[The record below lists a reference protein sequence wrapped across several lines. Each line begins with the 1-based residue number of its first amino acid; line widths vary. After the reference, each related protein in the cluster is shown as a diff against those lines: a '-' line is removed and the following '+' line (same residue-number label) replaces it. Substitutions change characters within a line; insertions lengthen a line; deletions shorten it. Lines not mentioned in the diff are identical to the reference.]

1 MGAPDDSPKP
11 TAPVIVTDELLRRPP
26 TSPDYLREKLAI
38 QDLAH
43 RMAERPSEVIPRLV
57 ALAMEICDG
66 ASAGV
71 SVLDPDTNRFRWI
84 GVQGELAAM
93 KGVTVPR
100 DNSPAGICMDIGA
113 PVLLAYPERAFGWM
127 QGGSPPIPE
136 LLLVPLQA
144 KDAAPLG
151 VLWVVGKRGG
161 HFDRGHARSIGELA
175 AFAAIALRMIQTE
188 ERLNDAL
195 KTQETLA
202 TEMSHRVKNLF
213 ALVES
218 MMRLSARGAVN
229 KEDLVAKFTAR
240 LHALADANAL
250 VHRGFDHLLWDGA
263 DFAEIITRILRPHDE
278 GRSVVRGP
286 ALSVGEGATN
296 SLALLFHELA
306 TNAAKYGALS
316 VDQGTV
322 EIEWDTDEKDIRL
335 RWRESG
341 GPVTAPPDKQG
352 YGTRLVNVTMQQ
364 LGGKID
370 YDWRPEGLVARMHLP
385 ISSLNS

>member
-1 MGAPDDSPKP
+1 MGEPDDRPKP
-11 TAPVIVTDELLRRPP
+11 IAPVIVTDELLRRPP
-26 TSPDYLREKLAI
+26 AKPDYLREKLAI

-43 RMAERPSEVIPRLV
+43 RMAERPGEVIPRLM

-71 SVLDPDTNRFRWI
+71 SVLDPDTNRLRWL

-100 DNSPAGICMDIGA
+100 DNSPAGICMDIGG

-144 KDAAPLG
+144 KDAPPLG
-151 VLWVVGKRGG
+151 ALWVVGKSGG
-161 HFDRGHARSIGELA
+161 HFDNGHARSIGELA

-195 KTQETLA
+195 KTQEALA

-213 ALVES
+213 VLVES
-218 MMRLSARGAVN
+218 MMRLIARGAVN
-229 KEDLVAKFTAR
+229 KEDLVTNFTAR

-250 VHRGFDHLLWDGA
+250 VRRGFDHLPWDGA
-263 DFAEIITRILRPHDE
+263 DFAEIITRILRPHGE
-278 GRSVVRGP
+278 RRSVVRGP
-286 ALSVGEGATN
+286 AVSVGERATN
-296 SLALLFHELA
+296 NLALLFHELA

-322 EIEWDTDEKDIRL
+322 EIDWDTDEKDVRL
-335 RWRESG
+335 RWREAG
-341 GPVTAPPDKQG
+341 GPVTTPPDKQG

-364 LGGKID
+364 LGGNID
-370 YDWRPEGLVARMHLP
+370 YDWLPEGLVARIRLP
-385 ISSLNS
+385 ISSLNG

>member
-1 MGAPDDSPKP
+1 MGAPGDPPKP
-11 TAPVIVTDELLRRPP
+11 IAPVIITDELLRRSPAN
-26 TSPDYLREKLAI
+26 PDYLREKLAI

-43 RMAERPSEVIPRLV
+43 RMAERPGEVIPRLV
-57 ALAMEICDG
+57 AVAMEICDG

-71 SVLDPDTNRFRWI
+71 SVLDPDTNRFRWL

-100 DNSPAGICMDIGA
+100 DNSPAGICMDIGG
-113 PVLLAYPERAFGWM
+113 PVLLAYPERTFGWM
-127 QGGSPPIPE
+127 QGGSPAIPE

-151 VLWVVGKRGG
+151 ALWVVGKRGG
-161 HFDRGHARSIGELA
+161 HFDSGHARSISELA

-218 MMRLSARGAVN
+218 IMRLSARGAAN
-229 KEDLVAKFTAR
+229 KEDFVAKFTAR

-250 VHRGFDHLLWDGA
+250 VRRDFDHLPWDGA
-263 DFAEIITRILRPHDE
+263 YFAEIITRILRPHHE

-286 ALSVGEGATN
+286 ALSVGERATN
-296 SLALLFHELA
+296 SLALLFHELV
-306 TNAAKYGALS
+306 TNATKYGALS

-322 EIEWDTDEKDIRL
+322 EIELQAGKRAAL
-335 RWRESG
+335 
-341 GPVTAPPDKQG
+341 
-352 YGTRLVNVTMQQ
+352 GTGR
-364 LGGKID
+364 
-370 YDWRPEGLVARMHLP
+370 RRA
-385 ISSLNS
+385 

>member
-1 MGAPDDSPKP
+1 VPDAPPKP
-11 TAPVIVTDELLRRPP
+11 NAPVIATDELLRRPP
-26 TSPDYLREKLAI
+26 TNPDYLREKLAI

-43 RMAERPSEVIPRLV
+43 RMAERPGEVIPRLV

-71 SVLDPDTNRFRWI
+71 SVLDSDTNRFRWL
-84 GVQGELAAM
+84 GVQGELAVM

-100 DNSPAGICMDIGA
+100 DNSPAGICMDIGG
-113 PVLLAYPERAFGWM
+113 PVLLTYPDRAFGWM

-151 VLWVVGKRGG
+151 ALWVVGKGGG
-161 HFDRGHARSIGELA
+161 HFDSGHARSIGELA

-195 KTQETLA
+195 KIQETFA

-213 ALVES
+213 ALVEN

-229 KEDLVAKFTAR
+229 KEDLVAKFTGR

-250 VHRGFDHLLWDGA
+250 VRRGLDHLPWDGA
-263 DFAEIITRILRPHDE
+263 DFAEIITRILLPHDE
-278 GRSVVRGP
+278 GRSNVRGP
-286 ALSVGEGATN
+286 ALSVGERATN

-316 VDQGTV
+316 ADQGAV
-322 EIEWDTDEKDIRL
+322 EIEWDADEKDLRL
-335 RWRESG
+335 QWRETG

-352 YGTRLVNVTMQQ
+352 YGTRLVNVTLQQ

-370 YDWRPEGLVARMHLP
+370 YDWRAEGLVARMQLP
-385 ISSLNS
+385 ISSLNG

>member
-1 MGAPDDSPKP
+1 MSAPDAPPKP
-11 TAPVIVTDELLRRPP
+11 IAPVIATDELLRRPP
-26 TSPDYLREKLAI
+26 ANPDYLREKLAI

-43 RMAERPSEVIPRLV
+43 RMADRPGEVVPRLV

-71 SVLDPDTNRFRWI
+71 SVLDSDTNRFRWL

-100 DNSPAGICMDIGA
+100 DNSPAGICLDIGG
-113 PVLLAYPERAFGWM
+113 PVLLTYPERTFGWM
-127 QGGSPPIPE
+127 QGGGSPIPE

-151 VLWVVGKRGG
+151 ALWVVGKGGG
-161 HFDRGHARSIGELA
+161 HFDSGHARSMGELA
-175 AFAAIALRMIQTE
+175 AFAAIALRMIQAE

-195 KTQETLA
+195 KFQETLA

-213 ALVES
+213 ALIEN

-229 KEDLVAKFTAR
+229 KEDLVTKFSGR
-240 LHALADANAL
+240 LHALADASAL
-250 VHRGFDHLLWDGA
+250 VRRGLDHLPWDGA

-286 ALSVGEGATN
+286 ALSVGERATN
-296 SLALLFHELA
+296 SLALLFHELT

-316 VDQGTV
+316 ADQGAV
-322 EIEWDTDEKDIRL
+322 EIQWDADEKDL
-335 RWRESG
+335 HLQWREAG
-341 GPVTAPPDKQG
+341 GPVIAPPDKQG

-364 LGGKID
+364 LGGRID
-370 YDWRPEGLVARMHLP
+370 YDWRPEGLIARMQLP

>member
-1 MGAPDDSPKP
+1 VPDAPPKP
-11 TAPVIVTDELLRRPP
+11 NAPVIATDELLRRPP
-26 TSPDYLREKLAI
+26 TNPDYLREKLAI

-43 RMAERPSEVIPRLV
+43 RMAERPGEVIPRLV

-71 SVLDPDTNRFRWI
+71 SVLDSDTNRFRWL
-84 GVQGELAAM
+84 GVQGELAVM

-100 DNSPAGICMDIGA
+100 DNSPAGICMDIGG
-113 PVLLAYPERAFGWM
+113 PVLLTYPDRAFGWM

-151 VLWVVGKRGG
+151 ALWVVGKGGG
-161 HFDRGHARSIGELA
+161 HFDSGHARSIGELA

-195 KTQETLA
+195 KIQETFA

-213 ALVES
+213 ALVEN

-229 KEDLVAKFTAR
+229 KEDLVAKFTGR

-250 VHRGFDHLLWDGA
+250 VRRGLDHLPWDGA

-278 GRSVVRGP
+278 GRSNVRGP
-286 ALSVGEGATN
+286 ALSVGERATN

-316 VDQGTV
+316 ADQGAV
-322 EIEWDTDEKDIRL
+322 EIEWDADEKDLRL
-335 RWRESG
+335 QWRETG

-352 YGTRLVNVTMQQ
+352 YGTRLVNVTLQQ

-370 YDWRPEGLVARMHLP
+370 YDWRAEGLVARMQLP
-385 ISSLNS
+385 ISSLNG

>member
-1 MGAPDDSPKP
+1 VPDAPPKP
-11 TAPVIVTDELLRRPP
+11 NAPVIATDELLRRPP
-26 TSPDYLREKLAI
+26 TNPDYLREKLAI

-43 RMAERPSEVIPRLV
+43 RMAERPGEVIPRLV

-71 SVLDPDTNRFRWI
+71 SVLDSDTNRFRWL
-84 GVQGELAAM
+84 GVQGELAVM

-100 DNSPAGICMDIGA
+100 DNSPAGICMDIGG
-113 PVLLAYPERAFGWM
+113 PVLLTYPDRAFGWM

-151 VLWVVGKRGG
+151 ALWVVGKGGG
-161 HFDRGHARSIGELA
+161 HFDSGHARSIGELA

-195 KTQETLA
+195 KIQETLA

-213 ALVES
+213 ALVEN

-229 KEDLVAKFTAR
+229 KEDLVAKFTGR

-250 VHRGFDHLLWDGA
+250 VRRGLDHLPWDGA
-263 DFAEIITRILRPHDE
+263 DFAEIITRILQPHDE
-278 GRSVVRGP
+278 GRSNVRGP
-286 ALSVGEGATN
+286 AVSVGERATN

-316 VDQGTV
+316 ADQGAV
-322 EIEWDTDEKDIRL
+322 EIEWDADEKDLRL
-335 RWRESG
+335 QWRETG

-352 YGTRLVNVTMQQ
+352 YGTRLVNVTLQQ

-370 YDWRPEGLVARMHLP
+370 YDWRAEGLVARMQLP
-385 ISSLNS
+385 ISSLNG

>member
-1 MGAPDDSPKP
+1 
-11 TAPVIVTDELLRRPP
+11 
-26 TSPDYLREKLAI
+26 
-38 QDLAH
+38 
-43 RMAERPSEVIPRLV
+43 
-57 ALAMEICDG
+57 
-66 ASAGV
+66 
-71 SVLDPDTNRFRWI
+71 
-84 GVQGELAAM
+84 M

-113 PVLLAYPERAFGWM
+113 PVLLAYPERVFGWM
-127 QGGSPPIPE
+127 QSGSPPIPE

-144 KDAAPLG
+144 KDAPPLG
-151 VLWVVGKRGG
+151 ALWVVGKTGG
-161 HFDRGHARSIGELA
+161 HFDSGHARSIGELA

-195 KTQETLA
+195 KAQETLA

-213 ALVES
+213 VLVES

-229 KEDLVAKFTAR
+229 KEDLAAKFTAR

-250 VHRGFDHLLWDGA
+250 VRRGFDHLPWDGA
-263 DFAEIITRILRPHDE
+263 DFAEIVARILRPHDE

-286 ALSVGEGATN
+286 ALSVGERATN

-316 VDQGTV
+316 VDHGSV
-322 EIEWDTDEKDIRL
+322 EIEWETDEKDIRL
-335 RWRESG
+335 RWREAG
-341 GPVTAPPDKQG
+341 GPVTTPSDKQG
-352 YGTRLVNVTMQQ
+352 YGTRLVNFTMQQ

-370 YDWRPEGLVARMHLP
+370 YDWRPEGLVARIQLP

>member
-1 MGAPDDSPKP
+1 MGEPDDRPKP
-11 TAPVIVTDELLRRPP
+11 IAPVIVTDELLRRPP
-26 TSPDYLREKLAI
+26 AKPDYLREKLAI

-43 RMAERPSEVIPRLV
+43 RMAERPGEVIPRLV
-57 ALAMEICDG
+57 ALAMDICDG

-71 SVLDPDTNRFRWI
+71 SVLDPDTNRFRWL

-100 DNSPAGICMDIGA
+100 DNSPAGICMDIGG

-144 KDAAPLG
+144 KDAPPLG
-151 VLWVVGKRGG
+151 ALWVVGKSGG
-161 HFDRGHARSIGELA
+161 HFDSGHARSIGELA

-213 ALVES
+213 VLVES
-218 MMRLSARGAVN
+218 MMRLIARGAVN
-229 KEDLVAKFTAR
+229 KEDLVTNFTAR

-250 VHRGFDHLLWDGA
+250 VRRGFDHLPWDGA
-263 DFAEIITRILRPHDE
+263 DFAEIITRILRPHGE
-278 GRSVVRGP
+278 RRSVVRGP
-286 ALSVGEGATN
+286 AVSVGERATN

-322 EIEWDTDEKDIRL
+322 EIDWDTDEKDVRL
-335 RWRESG
+335 RWREAG
-341 GPVTAPPDKQG
+341 GPVTTPPDKQG

-364 LGGKID
+364 LGGNID
-370 YDWRPEGLVARMHLP
+370 YDWLPEGLVARIRLP
-385 ISSLNS
+385 ISSLNG

>member
-1 MGAPDDSPKP
+1 VPDAPPKP
-11 TAPVIVTDELLRRPP
+11 NAPVIATDDLLRRPP
-26 TSPDYLREKLAI
+26 TNPDYLREKLAI

-43 RMAERPSEVIPRLV
+43 RMAERPGEVIPRLV

-71 SVLDPDTNRFRWI
+71 SVLDSDTNRFRWL
-84 GVQGELAAM
+84 GVQGELAVM

-100 DNSPAGICMDIGA
+100 DNSPAGICMDIGG
-113 PVLLAYPERAFGWM
+113 PVLLTYPDRAFGWM

-151 VLWVVGKRGG
+151 ALWVVGKGGG
-161 HFDRGHARSIGELA
+161 HFDSGHARSIGELA

-195 KTQETLA
+195 KIQETFA

-213 ALVES
+213 ALVEN

-229 KEDLVAKFTAR
+229 KEDLVAKFTGR

-250 VHRGFDHLLWDGA
+250 VRRGLDHLPWDGA
-263 DFAEIITRILRPHDE
+263 DFAEIITRILLPHDE
-278 GRSVVRGP
+278 GRSNVRGP
-286 ALSVGEGATN
+286 ALSVGERATN

-316 VDQGTV
+316 ADQGAV
-322 EIEWDTDEKDIRL
+322 EIEWDADEKDLRL
-335 RWRESG
+335 QWRETG

-352 YGTRLVNVTMQQ
+352 YGTRLVNVTLQQ

-370 YDWRPEGLVARMHLP
+370 YDWRAEGLVARMQLP
-385 ISSLNS
+385 ISSLNG